1 MKQATAQ
8 HCMKSCNVKQN
19 SESVFHYFASVKD
32 FYAICSHSSFKNVG
46 YVPLYP
52 FRKATGLLNSLC
64 TAHQPDGIHP
74 VQTHLIR
81 IWDSP
86 DHWSVRNKEFTLW
99 GRDLVSVVCIR
110 KSPYYRGFFLK
121 KLYENFVGTLETV
134 RNREVSV
141 LERCP
146 YQEVPLYL
154 LTNLTTELINNYM
167 YMYVMQHLT
176 RIHTLHNLFVTKQ
189 GGKVVFHN
197 T

>member
-32 FYAICSHSSFKNVG
+32 FYAICSYSSFKKVG

-52 FRKATGLLNSLC
+52 FRKAAGLLNSLC
-64 TAHQPDGIHP
+64 TAHRPDWIHP

-99 GRDLVSVVCIR
+99 GRDL
-110 KSPYYRGFFLK
+110 
-121 KLYENFVGTLETV
+121 
-134 RNREVSV
+134 VSV